1 MRWLLDVVFK
11 DNLSRYRTGNG
22 AKNMTAIRRLAFA
35 NKTKGSVKRKR
46 KAAGWNTNFLLQIL
60 QRK

>member
-22 AKNMTAIRRLAFA
+22 AKNLTAIRRFAFA
-35 NKTKGSVKRKR
+35 NKTK
-46 KAAGWNTNFLLQIL
+46 AA
-60 QRK
+60 